1 MPNAERPSLS
11 LMRQDLERDWR
22 FRFVMAR
29 ERYQTASRRYRKLLR
44 EKPEGLT
51 PRHDDPVAIARHEE
65 SEALAEYTRIL
76 KLFTGLVLYGRI
88 PEEQLAAQAN
98 GGRDWQTAH

>member
-1 MPNAERPSLS
+1 MPNPERPSLS

-29 ERYQTASRRYRKLLR
+29 ERYQTASRRHRQLLR
-44 EKPEGLT
+44 ENPEGLT
-51 PRHDDPVAIARHEE
+51 PRHDDLVALAQHEE

-76 KLFTGLVLYGRI
+76 KLFTELVLYGRI